1 MKKRLG
7 GRSRQVLNVIYRLG
21 EVSAA
26 DILRELPDLPSYSAV
41 RSILRALEQKGLV
54 RHREKGLRY
63 VYSPTVS
70 KQKASRSALRDLLDT
85 FFDGSPLPAM
95 QSLIEV
101 SRDAGREI
109 DYQELKR
116 LIDDA
121 RQEGR

>member
-1 MKKRLG
+1 MRKRIG

-41 RSILRALEQKGLV
+41 RSILRALEEKGLV

-63 VYSPTVS
+63 VYTATVS
-70 KQKASRSALRDLLDT
+70 KRTASRSALRDLLDT

-95 QSLIEV
+95 QTLIEV
-101 SRDAGREI
+101 SRDAGRDV
-109 DYQELKR
+109 DYRELKR

-121 RQEGR
+121 RKEGR

>member
-1 MKKRLG
+1 MARRLG

-26 DILRELPDLPSYSAV
+26 DILRELPELPSYSAV
-41 RSILRALEQKGLV
+41 RSILRALERKGLV
-54 RHREKGLRY
+54 RHREKGMRY
-63 VYSPTVS
+63 VYTPTVS
-70 KQKASRSALRDLLDT
+70 KRKACHSALRDLLDT

-101 SRDAGREI
+101 SRDAGHEV

-121 RQEGR
+121 RKEGR